1 MKEIYISTDIEA
13 DGPIPGPHSMLS
25 IGWAAYTAHKVLVS
39 TFSANVETL
48 SDAQPHPKTCRMVG
62 KAARGMG
69 RLSQRSGASRARDD
83 AIRDTGSKRSMAG
96 PYSLPTPGRF
106 PPAPLVPRSY
116 ASFTDIRAFRAGHLE
131 RAQPKRRN
139 EVMLAVP
146 APLLLGTTVSL
157 M

>member
-1 MKEIYISTDIEA
+1 
-13 DGPIPGPHSMLS
+13 
-25 IGWAAYTAHKVLVS
+25 
-39 TFSANVETL
+39 
-48 SDAQPHPKTCRMVG
+48 
-62 KAARGMG
+62 MG
-69 RLSQRSGASRARDD
+69 RLSQRSGACRARDD
-83 AIRDTGSKRSMAG
+83 AIRDLDQNGRWQARIRCLPRGGSL
-96 PYSLPTPGRF
+96 LPP
-106 PPAPLVPRSY
+106 PLVPRSY